1 MAVPDSSNPVAQPKA
16 FDLNRPSN
24 PSEIVTGE
32 VDYSAYGDEPSADE
46 PSQISVT
53 LKPSHRP
60 NVLASVTVHLDTE
73 LGTITINDGRI
84 LKNKAGALWFA
95 LPTFSVT
102 SGKQYEYFPSV
113 ELPSA
118 LLRKATDAALAA
130 YERSAREGGTL

>member
-1 MAVPDSSNPVAQPKA
+1 MSNHLPDLSVLA
-16 FDLNRPSN
+16 
-24 PSEIVTGE
+24 E
-32 VDYSAYGDEPSADE
+32 E
-46 PSQISVT
+46 PSQVRIT

-60 NVLASVTVHLDTE
+60 NVLASVAVELETD

-113 ELPSA
+113 ELPPS
-118 LLRKATDAALAA
+118 LLRKVGDQALAA
-130 YERSAREGGTL
+130 YERSEREQSAR